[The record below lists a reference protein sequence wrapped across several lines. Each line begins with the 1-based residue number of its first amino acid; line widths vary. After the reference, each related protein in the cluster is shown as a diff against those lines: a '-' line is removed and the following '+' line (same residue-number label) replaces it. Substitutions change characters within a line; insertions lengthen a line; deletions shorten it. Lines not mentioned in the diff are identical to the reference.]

1 MLATASVGITVSPAA
16 TDMFTEFRFAARA
29 LSRWG
34 IGALAAMLTLS
45 IGIGT
50 TTAVYA
56 LTRVMVADLPGV
68 PDIDRLARVY
78 AASPALGVER
88 APVALSDVDSTLSH
102 FTSFAAIGAYQ
113 QETVTIGSGA
123 AERNVTGGYATPAFF
138 TAMGVS
144 PVAGR
149 LFTSADLDA
158 GHPVAILSDGLWRRD
173 FAGGRLDAATIVVD
187 GVERAIVGVMP
198 RTFSYSF
205 VGVDADVWVP
215 LVRTPRGASAAVT
228 VFARLR
234 PGVAWSAAASELGS
248 RGREPW
254 TWRAIPIQDDVR
266 RSARIA
272 FAFTLAPALLLLVIA
287 CVNVACMLMARGI
300 ERDAEFSVRRALGAT
315 RLRIVRQLFTE
326 NALLAAGG
334 GAIGCGLA
342 VAILRVVSSALAA
355 EQPILADRVAAGF
368 DLLPLALVATMASC
382 VLFGTLPAVRLSRR
396 DIAAALNGVP
406 ARYRVHLAGYGARDL
421 VVFFEMGSAVVL
433 VIFAAVIFTLFD
445 ELRRATPLFPA
456 EHVVSV
462 DVRSADVRTVREQVL
477 AVPGVTGVT
486 IAAVTPGGPI
496 VRSRAAKIET
506 ESGAVALVSRIP
518 ADASLFDTLGV
529 PVLRGRSFAR
539 TEVGAAAGVVVLSEG
554 AARAL
559 APNGDALGMRVRIT
573 ERTTAT
579 AIVIGV
585 SRDVMNYGALA
596 RAGLIPPEVYVPYEP
611 PGAGDAVL
619 LARVPGDPHVV
630 IRAIASAA
638 RGPSDVRRPQP
649 GIVSESL
656 VSRDAGAGGVVRSMF
671 GMFSLVALLLA
682 ASGVFGVI
690 SQSVAQRTQ
699 EFGVRMALGAAP
711 RRVLAMVLARES
723 KLIVTALATGAA
735 ITVGLT
741 YSLVAELAPLST
753 VRPAL
758 WFEVT
763 ALCGGLAAL
772 AVFLATRRILRL
784 APIIA
789 LRHL

>member
-1 MLATASVGITVSPAA
+1 
-16 TDMFTEFRFAARA
+16 MFAEFRFAARA
-29 LSRWG
+29 LSRWRVG
-34 IGALAAMLTLS
+34 GLAAMLTLS
-45 IGIGT
+45 IGIGA
-50 TTAVYA
+50 TTAVYT
-56 LTRVMVADLPGV
+56 LTRVMVADFTGM

-88 APVALSDVDSTLSH
+88 APVALGDADSTLSH
-102 FTSFAAIGAYQ
+102 LTSFTAIGAYQ
-113 QETVTIGSGA
+113 QETVTIGSGV
-123 AERNVTGGYATPAFF
+123 AERNVTGGYAAPAFF

-149 LFTSADLDA
+149 LFTPADLDA
-158 GHPVAILSDGLWRRD
+158 AHPVAILSEGLWRRD
-173 FAGGRLDAATIVVD
+173 FSGGSLNAATIVVD

-215 LVRTPRGASAAVT
+215 LVRTPRGASAVAT

-234 PGVAWSAAASELGS
+234 PSVAWSAAGSELGA
-248 RGREPW
+248 RGRAPW

-266 RSARIA
+266 RRATTA
-272 FAFTLAPALLLLVIA
+272 YAFTLGPALLLLLIG

-355 EQPILADRVAAGF
+355 EQPILAERIAAGF

-382 VLFGTLPAVRLSRR
+382 VLFGTLPAVQLSRR

-406 ARYRVHLAGYGARDL
+406 AKYRVHIAGYGARDL
-421 VVFFEMGSAVVL
+421 VVFFEMGSAVAL
-433 VIFAAVIFTLFD
+433 VIFAAMIFALFG
-445 ELRRATPLFPA
+445 ELRGATPLFPA
-456 EHVVSV
+456 ERVVSV
-462 DVRSADVRTVREQVL
+462 DVRSADARTVREQVL
-477 AVPGVTGVT
+477 AIPGVTGVT
-486 IAAVTPGGPI
+486 IASVMPGGTI

-506 ESGAVALVSRIP
+506 ASGAAALVSRIP

-529 PVLRGRSFAR
+529 PVLRGRSFAP

-554 AARAL
+554 AARAM
-559 APNGDALGMRVRIT
+559 APNVDALGMRVRIT

-585 SRDVMNYGALA
+585 SRDVVNYGALS
-596 RAGLIPPEVYVPYEP
+596 RAGLVPPEVYVPYEP
-611 PGAGDAVL
+611 SAGDAVL
-619 LARVPGDPHVV
+619 RARVSGDPHAL

-638 RGPSDVRRPQP
+638 RVPSDVRRPQP
-649 GIVSESL
+649 RIVSENL
-656 VSRDAGAGGVVRSMF
+656 KLGNAGGGVVMSMF

-690 SQSVAQRTQ
+690 SQSVAQRTR
-699 EFGVRMALGAAP
+699 EFGIRMALGAAP
-711 RRVLAMVLARES
+711 PRVLAMVLVRES
-723 KLIVTALATGAA
+723 KLIVAALATGAA

-741 YSLVAELAPLST
+741 YSLFAELAALSV

-772 AVFLATRRILRL
+772 AVFQATRQILRL

>member
-1 MLATASVGITVSPAA
+1 
-16 TDMFTEFRFAARA
+16 MFAEFRFAARA
-29 LSRWG
+29 LSRWRV
-34 IGALAAMLTLS
+34 GALAAMLTLS

-50 TTAVYA
+50 TTVVYA
-56 LTRVMVADLPGV
+56 LTRVLVADFPGV
-68 PDIDRLARVY
+68 PDIDRLSRIY
-78 AASPALGVER
+78 AASPALSVER

-113 QETVTIGSGA
+113 QETVTIGSGV

-158 GHPVAILSDGLWRRD
+158 GHPVAIVSDGLWRRD
-173 FAGGRLDAATIVVD
+173 FAGGRLNAATIVLD

-205 VGVDADVWVP
+205 VGVSADVWVP
-215 LVRTPRGASAAVT
+215 LVRTPAGASAAVT

-234 PGVAWSAAASELGS
+234 PGVAWTAAASELGS
-248 RGREPW
+248 RGRAPW

-266 RSARIA
+266 RRATTG
-272 FAFTLAPALLLLVIA
+272 FAFTLGPALLLLLIG
-287 CVNVACMLMARGI
+287 CVNVSCMLMARGI

-315 RLRIVRQLFTE
+315 RLHIVRQLFTE

-355 EQPILADRVAAGF
+355 EQPILAEHVAAGF

-406 ARYRVHLAGYGARDL
+406 ATYRVHIAGYGARDL
-421 VVFFEMGSAVVL
+421 VVFFEMGSAVCL
-433 VIFAAVIFTLFD
+433 VIFAAMIFTLFG
-445 ELRRATPLFPA
+445 ELRGATPLFPA

-486 IAAVTPGGPI
+486 IASGMPGATI

-506 ESGAVALVSRIP
+506 DSGAAALVSRIP

-539 TEVGAAAGVVVLSEG
+539 TEVGAATGVVVLSES
-554 AARAL
+554 AARAI
-559 APNGDALGMRVRIT
+559 APNGDALGMRVRIS

-585 SRDVMNYGALA
+585 SGDVMNYGALS
-596 RAGLIPPEVYVPYEP
+596 RAGLVPPEVYVPYVP
-611 PGAGDAVL
+611 PTAGDAVL
-619 LARVPGDPHVV
+619 LVRVPGDPHVV
-630 IRAIASAA
+630 IHAIASAA

-649 GIVSESL
+649 RVVSESL
-656 VSRDAGAGGVVRSMF
+656 EFRDAGAGGVLMSMF
-671 GMFSLVALLLA
+671 QMFSLVALLLA

-699 EFGVRMALGAAP
+699 EFGIRMALGAAP
-711 RRVLAMVLARES
+711 RRVFAMVLAREG
-723 KLIVTALATGAA
+723 KLIVAALATGAA

-741 YSLVAELAPLST
+741 YSLFAELTPLSI
-753 VRPAL
+753 VRPLL
-758 WFEVT
+758 WCEVT

-772 AVFLATRRILRL
+772 ALFLATRRILRL
-784 APIIA
+784 APIVA
-789 LRHL
+789 LRRL

>member
-1 MLATASVGITVSPAA
+1 
-16 TDMFTEFRFAARA
+16 MFAEFRFAARA
-29 LSRWG
+29 LSRWRVG
-34 IGALAAMLTLS
+34 GLAAMLTLS

-56 LTRVMVADLPGV
+56 LTRVMVADFSGV
-68 PDIDRLARVY
+68 PDLDRLARVY

-88 APVALSDVDSTLSH
+88 APVAFSDVDSTLSS
-102 FTSFAAIGAYQ
+102 FASFAAIGAYR
-113 QETVTIGSGA
+113 QETVTIGSGV
-123 AERNVTGGYATPAFF
+123 AERNVTGGCAAPAFF

-149 LFTSADLDA
+149 LFTSTDLDA
-158 GHPVAILSDGLWRRD
+158 GRPVAILSEGLWRRD
-173 FAGGRLDAATIVVD
+173 FAGGSLNAATIVVD

-198 RTFSYSF
+198 RTFWYSF
-205 VGVDADVWVP
+205 VAVDADVWVP
-215 LVRTPRGASAAVT
+215 LVRTPRRASAAVT

-234 PGVAWSAAASELGS
+234 PGVAWSAAASELGA
-248 RGREPW
+248 RGRAPW

-266 RSARIA
+266 RRAA
-272 FAFTLAPALLLLVIA
+272 TAYAFTLGPALLLLIIG

-342 VAILRVVSSALAA
+342 VAILRIVSSTLAA
-355 EQPILADRVAAGF
+355 EQPILAERIAAGF
-368 DLLPLALVATMASC
+368 DLLPLALIATMASC

-406 ARYRVHLAGYGARDL
+406 AKYRVHIAGYGARDL
-421 VVFFEMGSAVVL
+421 VVFFEMGSAVAL
-433 VIFAAVIFTLFD
+433 VIFAAMIFALFG
-445 ELRRATPLFPA
+445 ELRGATPLFPA
-456 EHVVSV
+456 EQVVSV

-486 IAAVTPGGPI
+486 IASVMPGSTI

-506 ESGAVALVSRIP
+506 DAGAGALVSRIP

-529 PVLRGRSFAR
+529 PVLRGRSFAS
-539 TEVGAAAGVVVLSEG
+539 TEVGTAAGVVVLSEG
-554 AARAL
+554 AARAI

-585 SRDVMNYGALA
+585 SRDVVNYGALS
-596 RAGLIPPEVYVPYEP
+596 RAGLVPPEVYVPYEP
-611 PGAGDAVL
+611 PPAGDAVL
-619 LARVPGDPHVV
+619 LARVAGNPHAV

-638 RGPSDVRRPQP
+638 LLPSDVRRLQP
-649 GIVSESL
+649 RIVSENL
-656 VSRDAGAGGVVRSMF
+656 KLGNAGGGIVMSMF

-690 SQSVAQRTQ
+690 SQSVAQRTR
-699 EFGVRMALGAAP
+699 EFGIRMALGAAP
-711 RRVLAMVLARES
+711 PRVLAMVLARES
-723 KLIVTALATGAA
+723 KLIVAALATGAA

-741 YSLVAELAPLST
+741 DSMFAELAALSI